1 MFYGMT
7 PRKPKTPK
15 PVPLAEVI
23 AFWLRHFREE
33 KELSQTQ
40 LAQKMK
46 DTGFPT
52 WSRTTVAEVE
62 GKGRGR
68 GITFAELLGLTRAL
82 DTTVSEMI
90 GSTLAG
96 GHPIEVSPGGLVV
109 GSMLDLVLTIVP
121 TDTLLILLDFGI
133 SKEVREIHEMYSAR
147 LYRVAS
153 QLRDFAEG
161 FEESADLLVSQSEGG
176 S

>member
-1 MFYGMT
+1 MT

-23 AFWLRHFREE
+23 SRGLRFLRAE
-33 KELSQTQ
+33 KKLSQTQ

-46 DTGFPT
+46 EIGFPT

-68 GITFAELLGLTRAL
+68 GISFAELVGLTRAL
-82 DTTVSEMI
+82 NTTVLDMI
-90 GSTLAG
+90 GSASADVN
-96 GHPIEVSPGGLVV
+96 PVEISPDGLVV
-109 GSMLDLVLTIVP
+109 GSMVDLVFTIVP
-121 TDTLLILLDFGI
+121 PEMLRFLSDAGI

-153 QLRDFAEG
+153 QLRDFAGG
-161 FEESADLLVSQSEGG
+161 FEESADLLVARSEET